1 MSLRVAAVALAAIG
15 MLGSAYLTWVHYSG
29 QLALC
34 FGAGGCETVQASRY
48 AMVGAV
54 PVAVLGLL
62 AFGAVFALAGL
73 RLRPDP
79 PAWLLTGL
87 FGVTLAGTLFAAYL
101 TYLELFVIKAICP
114 WCVVVDSAMAVSF
127 VLTLV
132 ELRRSP

>member
-73 RLRPDP
+73 RLRPEP
-79 PAWLLTGL
+79 PTWLFTAL

-101 TYLELFVIKAICP
+101 TYVELFVIKAICP

>member
-1 MSLRVAAVALAAIG
+1 MRPRILSVALAAIG
-15 MLGSAYLTWVHYSG
+15 ALGSAYLTWVHYSG

-34 FGAGGCETVQASRY
+34 FGAGGCETVQASRH
-48 AMVGAV
+48 AMVGPV
-54 PVAVLGLL
+54 PVAVL
-62 AFGAVFALAGL
+62 ALAGL

-114 WCVVVDSAMAVSF
+114 WCVVVDSAMALSF
-127 VLTLV
+127 VVTLA
-132 ELRRSP
+132 ELRRTA